1 MQGLQSSCEDPR
13 SLLAQEHQENEQEI
27 KGTYPQSR
35 CYYPCRPHE
44 KEWAVAGLGLCKLVG
59 AGRYKRRTL
68 TRSPTSPRRPWGPG
82 RPGSPMLPFWPCEL
96 DKIPISQHP
105 EEFRQDYSSSQPTR
119 TQWFKLYSNFT
130 HLEATDARSP
140 RRALWAKG
148 PLKDQD
154 MSGYCEIQ

>member
-1 MQGLQSSCEDPR
+1 MPKNTKRTSKKR
-13 SLLAQEHQENEQEI
+13 N
-27 KGTYPQSR
+27 KGTCPQSR
-35 CYYPCRPHE
+35 CYHPCHPHG
-44 KEWAVAGLGLCKLVG
+44 KEWAAAGLGLCKLVG

-105 EEFRQDYSSSQPTR
+105 EESSQDYSFSQPTR
-119 TQWFKLYSNFT
+119 VQWLKPYSNFT

-140 RRALWAKG
+140 RRTLWAKG

-154 MSGYCEIQ
+154 MSGYGEIQ